1 MGVLALALAMIVLHI
16 WLPRVLVDNRISLS
30 IYLLGWLG
38 LAFAVGIMAVDFWVF
53 LLVPLPLIAAVF
65 ERGYCLL
72 TREGVRFAEGHH
84 REDAMLFTVVFPL
97 ITTMTGLFG
106 VLLGVSLGWR
116 LAELRQR

>member
-16 WLPRVLVDNRISLS
+16 WLPRVFVDNRISLS

-38 LAFAVGIMAVDFWVF
+38 LAFVVGIVAVDFWVF

-65 ERGYCLL
+65 ERGYRLL

-106 VLLGVSLGWR
+106 VLLGVSVGWR

>member
-1 MGVLALALAMIVLHI
+1 MIVLHI
-16 WLPRVLVDNRISLS
+16 WLPRVFVDNRISLS

-38 LAFAVGIMAVDFWVF
+38 LAFVVGIVAVDFWVF

-84 REDAMLFTVVFPL
+84 REDAMLFAVVFPL

-106 VLLGVSLGWR
+106 VLLGASVGWR